1 MLGRSGG
8 SRCQRTLLTK
18 TKATLTLGCQVGNSS
33 LLEVHLHNSA
43 LCWPLVAIV
52 ALTVSRRC
60 AAADASL
67 FFDAELLS
75 AEEGPQVIW
84 ATPGGGVELPI

>member
-1 MLGRSGG
+1 MPAHLAYQDKGHADLGVPGG
-8 SRCQRTLLTK
+8 QLFSFGS
-18 TKATLTLGCQVGNSS
+18 AFA
-33 LLEVHLHNSA
+33 HSA